1 MGDDALTGL
10 ASDARAGVSFN
21 SGAATVMAQQCAEM
35 LQVVESAIATM
46 TAQDDVPA
54 LNQRNSGARLA
65 DAFNAAAKQLVDSIL
80 PGHRSVLT
88 EMGET
93 FVAAGGLFTH
103 TDAESARNF
112 TQQQVSEKF
121 TSMGSGGGQS
131 GLADS
136 AGGQPGLVSPSK
148 SVDQVPLPGWG
159 ASQWSGTD
167 NGYSWSGTA
176 KKDYGNLLA
185 GTQEQIDLA
194 GMTGKN
200 GTVMQGTSIVPEPG
214 VQYEWDDFH
223 NHWEYINA
231 SKVLDKLSSR
241 AQEWHTAGQHLGAQ
255 LSGFYAAANRYLQE
269 YQAGAAEDVWASE
282 SAKLAKTAV
291 KKYLENVGTLVS
303 SVEIMSANLAFA
315 EGWLKK
321 LQTFLPHTGIA
332 DTYDTGIGGGLHLSQ
347 SAVDQALRDLRRAW
361 DDWYGEGVKDS
372 SSAIPVL
379 PDPSSTI
386 AGQPKAPTQDKPPT
400 QEKPAPAPT
409 DTRQSPD
416 THPAPTVETTY
427 HPQAAEPST
436 TEPSTTDPS
445 QTAPTT
451 ENPSTPSTATDPI
464 TSSVN
469 TLVQEGAKAVES
481 LASQGSNMVQ
491 SMVSALQ
498 EAGLLPKNPPP
509 DNQNQPP
516 ADSQADQ

>member
-46 TAQDDVPA
+46 AAPDELVP

-65 DAFNAAAKQLVDSIL
+65 DAFNAAAKQLVDSVLI
-80 PGHRSVLT
+80 GHKSVLT

-93 FVAAGGLFTH
+93 FVAAGGLFEH
-103 TDAESARNF
+103 TDEASARNF
-112 TQQQVSEKF
+112 TQQQVSAKF
-121 TSMGSGGGQS
+121 TSMRSG
-131 GLADS
+131 
-136 AGGQPGLVSPSK
+136 GGQPGLAATTGGQAGLAAPLK
-148 SVDQVPLPGWG
+148 STDPVQLPEWG
-159 ASQWSGTD
+159 ASRWSGTD

-176 KKDYGNLLA
+176 KKDYSNLLA

-194 GMTGKN
+194 GMAGKN
-200 GTVMQGTSIVPEPG
+200 GIAMQGTSIVAEPG

-223 NHWEYINA
+223 NHWEYIDN
-231 SKVLDKLSSR
+231 SKALDKLITR
-241 AQEWHTAGQHLGAQ
+241 AQEWHTAGQRLGSQ
-255 LSGFYAAANRYLQE
+255 LSSFYAATNRYLQE
-269 YQAGAAEDVWASE
+269 YQGAAADDVWASE

-291 KKYLENVGTLVS
+291 KKYLENVGSLVS
-303 SVEIMSANLAFA
+303 SIEIMSANLAFT

-321 LQTFLPHTGIA
+321 LQTFLPHSGIA
-332 DTYDTGIGGGLHLSQ
+332 DTYDTSAGSVGHLSQ

-379 PDPSSTI
+379 PEPSSTI
-386 AGQPKAPTQDKPPT
+386 AAQPKAPTQDKP
-400 QEKPAPAPT
+400 APT
-409 DTRQSPD
+409 DTHQSPD
-416 THPAPTVETTY
+416 TQTAPTVETTY
-427 HPQAAEPST
+427 RPTAADPST
-436 TEPSTTDPS
+436 TEPTTTEPS

-451 ENPSTPSTATDPI
+451 PDPSTPSTTTDPTVSTI
-464 TSSVN
+464 MSSVN
-469 TLVQEGAKAVES
+469 TLVQDGTKAVES

-498 EAGLLPKNPPP
+498 KAGLLPADPPPTTPGDQNPPP
-509 DNQNQPP
+509 AP
-516 ADSQADQ
+516 QADQ